1 MAKIISIINQKGGV
15 GKTTTTINLG
25 MALKKAGKK
34 VLLIDLDPQASLSSS
49 MGISH
54 RSIDFSA
61 YDLLKGEAE
70 YSNIA
75 HNIRGIMLVPASLAL
90 SGADIELSQYEGRE
104 LLLKNALSG
113 IPGRFDFILIDC
125 PPTLGLLTLNA
136 LTASDGLVIPVQA
149 EYLPLEGISF
159 LIETVEI
166 VRERLNPDL
175 KILGVVVTRYNARQ
189 NLQKEVVKILGGHF
203 GDKLYKTFIR
213 ANVSLAEAPSF
224 GQDIF
229 TYSPQSS
236 GAKDYKNLC
245 KEFLNKGEF

>member
-1 MAKIISIINQKGGV
+1 MAKIISVINQKGGV

-34 VLLIDLDPQASLSSS
+34 VLLVDLDPQANLSSS
-49 MGISH
+49 LGINH
-54 RSIDFSA
+54 RNIESSV

-70 YSNIA
+70 YSSMA
-75 HNIRGIMLVPASLAL
+75 VNIRGVMLVPASLAL

-104 LLLKNALSG
+104 LMLKNALSC
-113 IPGRFDFILIDC
+113 ISDRFDFVLIDC

-136 LTASDGLVIPVQA
+136 LTASDGLIIPVQA

-159 LIETVEI
+159 LVETVEI
-166 VRERLNPDL
+166 VKERLNSRL
-175 KILGVVVTRYNARQ
+175 EVIGVVVTRYNARQ
-189 NLQKEVVKILGGHF
+189 KLQKEVVSVLGDHF

-213 ANVSLAEAPSF
+213 SNVSLAEAPSF

-229 TYSPQSS
+229 TYRPQSS
-236 GAKDYKNLC
+236 GAKDYRKLC
-245 KEFLNKGEF
+245 KEFLSKGEF